1 MLEKKKFNELV
12 KSVERYESKKSLS
25 HRRAKSTRLPRDF
38 EFYKLNET
46 KEKGKNEKKYLAYI
60 YLDFCLPLFHIP
72 NVYIYIYTRSI
83 THIYKFLGKYRKYIS
98 NICQGKRNKY
108 REIVKLVVNEAI
120 HILEIQQ
127 MLNRKYEYT
136 RRCGGS
142 CAAKFWVSEGS
153 RIVSRNE
160 CRPTKCVVVVVVFVP
175 AIVPTLA
182 V

>member
-72 NVYIYIYTRSI
+72 NVYIYVHVLLHIFTNFSVNIVNIYPIFVKVSAINIGRS
-83 THIYKFLGKYRKYIS
+83 
-98 NICQGKRNKY
+98 
-108 REIVKLVVNEAI
+108 
-120 HILEIQQ
+120 
-127 MLNRKYEYT
+127 
-136 RRCGGS
+136 
-142 CAAKFWVSEGS
+142 
-153 RIVSRNE
+153 
-160 CRPTKCVVVVVVFVP
+160 
-175 AIVPTLA
+175 
-182 V
+182 